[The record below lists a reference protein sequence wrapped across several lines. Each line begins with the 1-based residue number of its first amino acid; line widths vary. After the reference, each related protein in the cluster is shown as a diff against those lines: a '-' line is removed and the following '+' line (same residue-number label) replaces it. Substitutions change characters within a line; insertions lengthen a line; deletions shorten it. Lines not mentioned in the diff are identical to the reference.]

1 MLFSTIS
8 TTESVGLCV
17 LTLRCTRDHSLPFYM
32 RLHSRYFQTGSQ
44 TFLSLEGRNWRT
56 LIRSCSLPLPVD
68 SSGIFSY
75 PQPRALVWK
84 LCSDQRVSPV
94 PGASVGYRVGCWK
107 TSSMYWSLVIAL
119 QCLLKMVLKLG
130 ASSELILLRIRQI
143 KIFQL
148 REISISPSR
157 RDSARRWS
165 LCCPARTRPCSHSS
179 PSNKVSVVNSSP
191 VFSFRSLRN
200 KYLYYIWCIKSVIQ
214 NHQEWLRSIL

>member
-1 MLFSTIS
+1 MISRKST
-8 TTESVGLCV
+8 
-17 LTLRCTRDHSLPFYM
+17 
-32 RLHSRYFQTGSQ
+32 
-44 TFLSLEGRNWRT
+44 
-56 LIRSCSLPLPVD
+56 CSLSLPVD

-94 PGASVGYRVGCWK
+94 PWASVDYRVGCWK
-107 TSSMYWSLVIAL
+107 TSSMHWSLVIVL

-157 RDSARRWS
+157 GGSARRWS

-179 PSNKVSVVNSSP
+179 PSDRVSVVLSIP
-191 VFSFRSLRN
+191 VFSFWYLRSRSLYR
-200 KYLYYIWCIKSVIQ
+200 IWCIKSVIQ